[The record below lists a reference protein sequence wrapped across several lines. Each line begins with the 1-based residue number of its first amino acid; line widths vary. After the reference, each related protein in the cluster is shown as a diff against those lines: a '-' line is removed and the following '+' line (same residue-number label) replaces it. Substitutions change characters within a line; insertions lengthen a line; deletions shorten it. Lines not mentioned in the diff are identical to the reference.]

1 MFNPIAKDVFLGAH
15 NYGNAYS
22 PLESST
28 NLPSKSFSIWAI
40 TNAHSIS
47 INL

>member
-1 MFNPIAKDVFLGAH
+1 MYDPIAKNDFLGKH
-15 NYGNAYS
+15 FYGNAYS

-28 NLPSKSFSIWAI
+28 NLTSKSFSIWAL